1 MAVPSQGMGAVG
13 QAVEAANY
21 SRQPERAFRK
31 RTGNLKSF
39 RDSQVRL
46 QEGMIVEHNPTC
58 GTFELFWPGFV
69 KQLFD
74 LGKRRDYESLRKL
87 SGLITASIHAC
98 TLPTQ

>member
-21 SRQPERAFRK
+21 SRQPERALRK

-58 GTFELFWPGFV
+58 GELPAYTANPHFG
-69 KQLFD
+69 QI
-74 LGKRRDYESLRKL
+74 
-87 SGLITASIHAC
+87 SGQRHR
-98 TLPTQ
+98 